1 MSRRGTVERG
11 AGRGKEYSRRDSQK
25 GRRGRRR
32 LGRGEEDK
40 WSDSSHFLK
49 IPDTASSI
57 VFLPSRQ

>member
-25 GRRGRRR
+25 GRKGRRGRRR

-40 WSDSSHFLK
+40 
-49 IPDTASSI
+49 
-57 VFLPSRQ
+57 